1 MDHITSRQDRCAIE
15 PPAPRADR
23 LPLLNEITAF
33 VHKYGDILARYH
45 KYTMDDLIRIEDEC
59 RRLQDEARSREAW
72 GIADELATLEYLIDR
87 AKAMKEKRIESER
100 LSG

>member
-33 VHKYGDILARYH
+33 VQEYGDILARYH
-45 KYTMDDLIRIEDEC
+45 KYTIDDLDRIEEEC
-59 RRLQDEARSREAW
+59 LRLHGEACGRGACGSA
-72 GIADELATLEYLIDR
+72 GELLEVEYLIGR
-87 AKAMKEKRIESER
+87 AKEMKAKRE
-100 LSG
+100 G